1 MRKLRK
7 MKLME
12 VYAVAIFVIFFILA
26 IVFAVVS
33 PNRKVFG
40 DITMVNISVVLIF
53 IDFPV
58 ALIAAIFASL
68 SIREEE
74 EEKTAV

>member
-1 MRKLRK
+1 

-12 VYAVAIFVIFFILA
+12 LYAAIIFIILLASSIIFATVLNMMNVSVAL
-26 IVFAVVS
+26 
-33 PNRKVFG
+33 
-40 DITMVNISVVLIF
+40 LF

-74 EEKTAV
+74 EEKTMPVT

>member
-12 VYAVAIFVIFFILA
+12 LYAAIIFIILLMSA
-26 IVFAVVS
+26 IIFATVLNMS
-33 PNRKVFG
+33 
-40 DITMVNISVVLIF
+40 NISVALLF
-53 IDFPV
+53 INFPV
-58 ALIAAIFASL
+58 ALIVAILASL

-74 EEKTAV
+74 EEKTAA

>member
-12 VYAVAIFVIFFILA
+12 LYVVIIFIILLASSIIFA
-26 IVFAVVS
+26 IVL
-33 PNRKVFG
+33 NMG
-40 DITMVNISVVLIF
+40 NISLILLL
-53 IDFPV
+53 IDFPI

>member
-7 MKLME
+7 MKLLE
-12 VYAVAIFVIFFILA
+12 LYAVIIFIVLLALSIIFAL
-26 IVFAVVS
+26 VL
-33 PNRKVFG
+33 
-40 DITMVNISVVLIF
+40 DMTNISIALLL

-58 ALIAAIFASL
+58 ALVAAIFASL

-74 EEKTAV
+74 EEKSMPVN

>member
-1 MRKLRK
+1 

-12 VYAVAIFVIFFILA
+12 LYVVIIFIILLASSIIFA
-26 IVFAVVS
+26 IVL
-33 PNRKVFG
+33 NMG
-40 DITMVNISVVLIF
+40 NISVILLL
-53 IDFPV
+53 IDFPI

>member
-12 VYAVAIFVIFFILA
+12 LYAAIIFIILLVSA
-26 IVFAVVS
+26 IIFATVL
-33 PNRKVFG
+33 N
-40 DITMVNISVVLIF
+40 MMNISVALLF
-53 IDFPV
+53 INFPV
-58 ALIAAIFASL
+58 ALFVAILASL

-74 EEKTAV
+74 EEKTTV

>member
-12 VYAVAIFVIFFILA
+12 LYVMIIFIVLLASSIIFATVL
-26 IVFAVVS
+26 
-33 PNRKVFG
+33 NM
-40 DITMVNISVVLIF
+40 TNISFALLF
-53 IDFPV
+53 IDFPI

-74 EEKTAV
+74 EEKTAG

>member
-12 VYAVAIFVIFFILA
+12 LYVAIIFIILLASSIIFA
-26 IVFAVVS
+26 IVL
-33 PNRKVFG
+33 NMG
-40 DITMVNISVVLIF
+40 NISVILLL
-53 IDFPV
+53 IDFPI

>member
-1 MRKLRK
+1 MKKLRK

-12 VYAVAIFVIFFILA
+12 LYVVIIFFILLA
-26 IVFAVVS
+26 CSIIFATVL
-33 PNRKVFG
+33 NM
-40 DITMVNISVVLIF
+40 TLISVILLF
-53 IDFPV
+53 IDFPI

-74 EEKTAV
+74 EEKTAVPTA

>member
-12 VYAVAIFVIFFILA
+12 LYVVIIFIILLASSIIFATVL
-26 IVFAVVS
+26 
-33 PNRKVFG
+33 NM
-40 DITMVNISVVLIF
+40 TNISVALLF

-58 ALIAAIFASL
+58 ALVAAIFASL

>member
-12 VYAVAIFVIFFILA
+12 LYVVIIFIILLASSIIFA
-26 IVFAVVS
+26 IVL
-33 PNRKVFG
+33 NMG
-40 DITMVNISVVLIF
+40 NISVILLL
-53 IDFPV
+53 IDFPI

>member
-12 VYAVAIFVIFFILA
+12 LYAAIIFIILLASSIIFATVLNMMNVSVAL
-26 IVFAVVS
+26 
-33 PNRKVFG
+33 
-40 DITMVNISVVLIF
+40 LF

-74 EEKTAV
+74 EEKSMPVT

>member
-12 VYAVAIFVIFFILA
+12 LYVAIIFIILLASSIIFA
-26 IVFAVVS
+26 IVL
-33 PNRKVFG
+33 NMG
-40 DITMVNISVVLIF
+40 NISLILLL
-53 IDFPV
+53 IDFPI